1 MSQASNKVKWC
12 LNKAK
17 KELKESDL
25 HRGLVKVEKDSK
37 LAEQHII
44 KAEHNLK
51 AALYFEKGGFS
62 DWSAS
67 AFFYC
72 VYHCFLAILRKFG
85 YDSRNQECTIAMI
98 EILKEE
104 GKIDIDE
111 KFIDA
116 LKIANVEEIQE
127 SNIIKLRENFQYGID
142 LEFKEKKEFDRLVD
156 LCKEV
161 IYKTRDIIH
170 HNK

>member
-12 LNKAK
+12 LNKARR
-17 KELKESDL
+17 ELEKSDL
-25 HRGLVKVEKDSK
+25 HRGLVKVEEDSK

-51 AALYFEKGGFS
+51 AAIYFEKGGFS

-85 YDSRNQECTIAMI
+85 YESRNQECTIALI
-98 EILKEE
+98 EHLKEE
-104 GKIDIDE
+104 GKISLSQEIIEAVKAVDTE
-111 KFIDA
+111 ERHET
-116 LKIANVEEIQE
+116 NVI
-127 SNIIKLRENFQYGID
+127 SLRENFQYGTATSIEDKKLEELKNLCRKAID
-142 LEFKEKKEFDRLVD
+142 ETKKI
-156 LCKEV
+156 
-161 IYKTRDIIH
+161 IYK
-170 HNK
+170 

>member
-17 KELKESDL
+17 RELEKSDL
-25 HRGLVKVEKDSK
+25 HRGLVKVERNLE

-51 AALYFEKGGFS
+51 AAIYFEKGGFS

-85 YDSRNQECTIAMI
+85 YESRNQECTVAMI
-98 EILKEE
+98 EMLKEE
-104 GKIDIDE
+104 NKIDIDE

-116 LKIANVEEIQE
+116 LKIANVEEVQE
-127 SNIIKLRENFQYGID
+127 SNVIKLRENFQYGVD
-142 LEFKEKKEFDRLVD
+142 LEFKEKQEFNKLVD

>member
-17 KELKESDL
+17 RELEKSDL
-25 HRGLVKVEKDSK
+25 HRGLVKVERNLE

-51 AALYFEKGGFS
+51 AAIYFEKGGFS

-85 YDSRNQECTIAMI
+85 YESRNQECTVAMI
-98 EILKEE
+98 EMLKEE
-104 GKIDIDE
+104 NKIDIDE

-116 LKIANVEEIQE
+116 LKIANVEEMQE
-127 SNIIKLRENFQYGID
+127 NNIIKLRENFQYGVD
-142 LEFKEKKEFDRLVD
+142 LEFKEKQEFNKLVD